1 MESELLKMEGPFG
14 GHPNPYSQ
22 TGQLEQVAQHHTQ
35 SGSEYLQA
43 WRCCNLSGQPLPEFD
58 QPHCKK
64 GFFLCSRGISHLSV
78 CTHCPVARYHRRVC
92 LLCSLCQDFIPIGK
106 IPLSLHIIHS
116 SYLGFSS

>member
-1 MESELLKMEGPFG
+1 MESELLKTEGPFG

-35 SGSEYLQA
+35 AGSEYLQA

-64 GFFLCSRGISHLSV
+64 GFFLCLRGISHLSV
-78 CTHCPVARYHRRVC
+78 CTHCSVARYHW
-92 LLCSLCQDFIPIGK
+92 
-106 IPLSLHIIHS
+106 
-116 SYLGFSS
+116 